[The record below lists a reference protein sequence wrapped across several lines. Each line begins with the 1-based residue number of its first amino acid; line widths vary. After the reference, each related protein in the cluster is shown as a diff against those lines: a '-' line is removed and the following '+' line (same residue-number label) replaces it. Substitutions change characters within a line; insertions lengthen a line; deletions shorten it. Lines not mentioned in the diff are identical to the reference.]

1 MLRIGKGRGG
11 DEVNQKACRQRG
23 LTTRSLINL
32 FTLTNCASER
42 TSIAAPIHYACV
54 SSICLNTQR
63 TV

>member
-23 LTTRSLINL
+23 LT
-32 FTLTNCASER
+32 
-42 TSIAAPIHYACV
+42 SIAAPIHYACV